1 MLWQTL
7 QQSVELGWSF
17 YLPVILFVALCALG
31 VPVWASIGASAVAM
45 MVMSDVLPLALVGES
60 LFDGIDAFALT
71 AIPLFILTGD
81 VLVRTGLSESSSTW
95 PKR

>member
-31 VPVWASIGASAVAM
+31 VPIWASIGASAVAL
-45 MVMSDVLPLALVGES
+45 MVMSDGVGRAL
-60 LFDGIDAFALT
+60 
-71 AIPLFILTGD
+71 
-81 VLVRTGLSESSSTW
+81 
-95 PKR
+95 